1 MLGITS
7 GILNLAMLC
16 CTFLLSLHK
25 NQCCMFIFD
34 PSDKVYGEKIMNI
47 CLYSS
52 TSTLF
57 YTTNFFLYK
66 IQNCQLFDNNK
77 INGCLLMLRYDPTK
91 HLVSLIISRE
101 IILSALQFF
110 TEFIMHYW
118 GMAYYK
124 LCT

>member
-57 YTTNFFLYK
+57 YTTNFFYIKFKTASFLTTTK
-66 IQNCQLFDNNK
+66 LTAVCSCCVMIQQN
-77 INGCLLMLRYDPTK
+77 
-91 HLVSLIISRE
+91 ISC
-101 IILSALQFF
+101 
-110 TEFIMHYW
+110 H
-118 GMAYYK
+118 
-124 LCT
+124 